1 MRTVILSEG
10 LPAKLTVQDL
20 QSSHVKKCATSTQT
34 AYLYAL
40 RPKLCHTFQNLA
52 KNISQGQG
60 CQKSPGSHRYRLL
73 VASCWLRATGWGS
86 RPWPERAAQVIWE
99 LRRSLEPPSL
109 KKETWHCRQ
118 WLEGAEQRFPQTPQQ
133 KPTFEL
139 KTRLQYL

>member
-1 MRTVILSEG
+1 MLPKQLSLMDPEASRNLQGHYNCIARNKIATLRCYFQFDGTPRLCCCCKSLPGMRTVILSEG
-10 LPAKLTVQDL
+10 FPAKLTVQDL

-73 VASCWLRATGWGS
+73 VASCWLRATG
-86 RPWPERAAQVIWE
+86 
-99 LRRSLEPPSL
+99 
-109 KKETWHCRQ
+109 
-118 WLEGAEQRFPQTPQQ
+118 
-133 KPTFEL
+133 
-139 KTRLQYL
+139 